1 MNDSAKPSGRWRV
14 IPARV
19 SGGIIYG
26 WRIMT
31 PDGRVTAGLFA
42 TRASAEAVAALAEYR
57 RARRENEE

>member
-1 MNDSAKPSGRWRV
+1 MNNATKPNRWRV

-26 WRIMT
+26 WRLVA